1 MNTGSIL
8 DGAMNYTEIDGDGR
22 ASPAFKF
29 CTIGRQLGTALSA
42 VGPALNTLVK
52 LMSIIALSIGPFMT
66 SWREWS
72 QWYYGFIPAGLCIVG
87 PVLISLFIWKNVEEV
102 TARREISQA

>member
-22 ASPAFKF
+22 ASPTFM
-29 CTIGRQLGTALSA
+29 QLGTALSA